1 MDTDVTPT
9 PIVVS
14 AGEPAGIGSD
24 IAIAA
29 TLRRI
34 EGDASIPRLVLIG
47 SSEHLSARAE
57 ILGCDVPIKSARAFE
72 DCVNVAPDLL
82 PVLELDHPM
91 TALPGKPVESD
102 ATAVI
107 EAIRTGVD
115 LIHKGKAAAL
125 VTLPINKKSL
135 YDSGFDHPGH
145 TEFLGAL
152 AQDFDNVDL
161 VQPVMMLA
169 GPELKAVP
177 VTIHIPLRDV
187 PEALTTDLISDTGR
201 IVARDMARWFGIS
214 TPRLAF
220 SGLNPH
226 AGEDGSLGSED
237 EDIIAPAVEAL
248 RSEGINCTGPLP
260 ADTMFHAAAREKY
273 DVALCM
279 YHDQALIPAK
289 ALGFDDSVNVTLGLP
304 FIRTSPDHG
313 TAFDIA
319 GTGKA
324 NPASFIA
331 ALKLAAQMAAHNQ

>member
-1 MDTDVTPT
+1 MDTDVTPA

-14 AGEPAGIGSD
+14 AGEPAGIGPD

-34 EGDASIPRLVLIG
+34 EGDASIPRFVLIG

-57 ILGCDVPIKSARAFE
+57 TLGCDVPIKSARAFG
-72 DCVNVAPDLL
+72 DCLNVSPDFL
-82 PVLELDHPM
+82 PVLELDQPM

-107 EAIRTGVD
+107 DAIRTGVD
-115 LIHKGKAAAL
+115 LIHEGKAAAL

-135 YDSGFDHPGH
+135 YDSGFDYPGH

-152 AQDFDNVDL
+152 ARDFDDADA

-201 IVARDMARWFGIS
+201 IVARDMARWFGIP

-248 RSEGINCTGPLP
+248 RSEGPK
-260 ADTMFHAAAREKY
+260 EKVGELNELLY
-273 DVALCM
+273 
-279 YHDQALIPAK
+279 K
-289 ALGFDDSVNVTLGLP
+289 N
-304 FIRTSPDHG
+304 
-313 TAFDIA
+313 
-319 GTGKA
+319 K
-324 NPASFIA
+324 
-331 ALKLAAQMAAHNQ
+331 